1 MHKIDKATCN
11 LMTDFGVTDRLQQR
25 LPPLAAK
32 NHKEK
37 ARLCLKNI
45 QRERREKKNCN
56 QNQAYRFQIINLS
69 FTHRNSAT
77 FHPKVACF
85 WSPNRPFDFHVLA
98 SGLLR
103 RCREASAG
111 MYHSLPHGE
120 RDAAHH
126 KRWQKDVPPKF
137 PWKEPDGTENINLAL
152 KRN

>member
-11 LMTDFGVTDRLQQR
+11 LMTDLGVTDRLQQR

-37 ARLCLKNI
+37 TRLCLKNI
-45 QRERREKKNCN
+45 QEERFKKKNCN
-56 QNQAYRFQIINLS
+56 QNQTYRFQIINLS

-98 SGLLR
+98 SSLLR

-120 RDAAHH
+120 KDAAHH